1 MRCGGRDSN
10 PRNLT
15 VPGLNPGAF
24 DLAGR
29 PPRFSVVLL
38 IEEQSD
44 LNPHVAVAG
53 PQIV

>member
-29 PPRFSVVLL
+29 PPRCSVVLL

-44 LNPHVAVAG
+44 VNAPVADAG

>member
-29 PPRFSVVLL
+29 PPQYSVTLL
-38 IEEQSD
+38 IQEQSD
-44 LNPHVAVAG
+44 VNAPVADID
-53 PQIV
+53 PQTV